1 MSPEQA
7 KAWMDVIDGQETFL
21 LVLGCGAVNTLLV
34 CAHIIGEGAFV
45 QLVTITIGAYITG
58 HTVGRFADK

>member
-1 MSPEQA
+1 
-7 KAWMDVIDGQETFL
+7 MDVIDGQETFL